1 MVLPF
6 LKLFLLAR
14 KAKQAHNGAPQAPK
28 TPMSKTN
35 KLRLLAA
42 IPVIIT
48 AIALLLSV
56 LLVYAGS
63 KPGFMSGH
71 AVFTLNTTRIG
82 APVLESLDN
91 KIMAIHFKRAESDE
105 MLSPM
110 VTAMPTTLITMAPRG
125 LGSAL
130 SSLTA
135 DAGSD
140 IDSLTVGAGSAV
152 HSASSIVHSK
162 ASSIESV
169 VSSKATSALG
179 AAQTSIVKAVNNA
192 YHDAISELD
201 LKGFYAIHIS
211 ATCEG
216 SYQFKNGTNVTI
228 GADIGATTK
237 GIHPHVDSCSSHSA
251 IDPMQLIRIVYW
263 IGLVLT
269 AIALVLGIAGTVRPT
284 KKMALLNVFGTVPA
298 LIFIFLASAVTH
310 GIAVGAEHLV
320 NFLGSHI
327 GVEGKS
333 GAKFLQLTW
342 ATTVLLIINMAF
354 WGLFFFLGGRNVAPQ
369 PAPSGLGWSRNRPDR
384 TSAILLGQISQ
395 PQQAHIDRNGHA
407 MI

>member
-14 KAKQAHNGAPQAPK
+14 KAKQAHNGTTQAPK
-28 TPMSKTN
+28 APMSKTN
-35 KLRLLAA
+35 KLRLLAV

-48 AIALLLSV
+48 AIALLLSI
-56 LLVYAGS
+56 LCIYAGS
-63 KPGFMSGH
+63 KPGMMEDY
-71 AVFTLNTTRIG
+71 AAFTLNTSRIG
-82 APVLESLDN
+82 ENLLQSLDN
-91 KIMAIHFKRAESDE
+91 KISSIHFKRAEAVDI
-105 MLSPM
+105 LRPTI
-110 VTAMPTTLITMAPRG
+110 TAVPTTLITMAPRG

-135 DAGSD
+135 DAGDD
-140 IDSLTVGAGSAV
+140 IDSLTAGAGSAV

-162 ASSIESV
+162 ASSIESA

-179 AAQTSIVKAVNNA
+179 AAQTSIIKAVNNA

-216 SYQFKNGTNVTI
+216 TYQFKNGTNMTV
-228 GADIGATTK
+228 GDSGLPTK
-237 GIHPHVDSCSSHSA
+237 GTHKTVDSCSSHSA

-263 IGLVLT
+263 ISVVLT
-269 AIALVLGIAGTVRPT
+269 AIELALGIVGIVKPT
-284 KKMALLNVFGTVPA
+284 RKMALLNVFGTVPA

-342 ATTVLLIINMAF
+342 ATRAECRTKASSI
-354 WGLFFFLGGRNVAPQ
+354 G
-369 PAPSGLGWSRNRPDR
+369 SGLEQEEAG
-384 TSAILLGQISQ
+384 
-395 PQQAHIDRNGHA
+395 
-407 MI
+407 

>member
-14 KAKQAHNGAPQAPK
+14 KAKQAHNGTTQAPK
-28 TPMSKTN
+28 APMSKTN
-35 KLRLLAA
+35 KLRLLAV

-48 AIALLLSV
+48 AIALLLSI
-56 LLVYAGS
+56 LCIYAGS
-63 KPGFMSGH
+63 KPGMMEDY
-71 AVFTLNTTRIG
+71 AAFTLNTSRIG
-82 APVLESLDN
+82 ENLLQSLDN
-91 KIMAIHFKRAESDE
+91 KISSIHFKRAEPAD
-105 MLSPM
+105 LLRPTI
-110 VTAMPTTLITMAPRG
+110 TAVPTTLITMAPRG

-140 IDSLTVGAGSAV
+140 IDSITAGAGSAV

-162 ASSIESV
+162 ASSIESA

-179 AAQTSIVKAVNNA
+179 AAQTSIIKAVNNA
-192 YHDAISELD
+192 YHGAISELD

-216 SYQFKNGTNVTI
+216 TYQFKNGTNVTI

-237 GIHPHVDSCSSHSA
+237 GIHAHVDSCSSHSA

-263 IGLVLT
+263 LGVVCT
-269 AIALVLGIAGTVRPT
+269 AIALIFAFVGLVRPT
-284 KKMALLNVFGTVPA
+284 RKMALLNIFGTVPA

-342 ATTVLLIINMAF
+342 ATVTLLLINMAF
-354 WGLFFFLGGRNVAPQ
+354 WGLLFFLSGRNAGPQ
-369 PAPSGLGWSRNRPDR
+369 PAPWSRKRPDR

>member
-14 KAKQAHNGAPQAPK
+14 KAKQAHNGATQAPK
-28 TPMSKTN
+28 IPMSKTN
-35 KLRLLAA
+35 KLRLLAV

-48 AIALLLSV
+48 AIALLLSI
-56 LLVYAGS
+56 LCVYAGS
-63 KPGFMSGH
+63 KPGFMSGT

-82 APVLESLDN
+82 VPVLESLDN
-91 KIMAIHFKRAESDE
+91 KIMAIHFKRAEPNE
-105 MLSPM
+105 MLSPT

-140 IDSLTVGAGSAV
+140 IDSLTAGAGSAV
-152 HSASSIVHSK
+152 HSTSSIVHSK
-162 ASSIESV
+162 ASSIESA

-179 AAQTSIVKAVNNA
+179 AAQTSIIKAVNNA

-216 SYQFKNGTNVTI
+216 TYQFKNGTNVTV
-228 GADIGATTK
+228 GDSGLPTK
-237 GIHPHVDSCSSHSA
+237 GTHMVVDKCSPHGV
-251 IDPMQLIRIVYW
+251 IDPMQLIRILYW
-263 IGLVLT
+263 IGIVLT
-269 AIALVLGIAGTVRPT
+269 AITFGLAVGGLVRPT
-284 KKMALLNVFGTVPA
+284 RKMALVNIFGTIPA
-298 LIFIFLASAVTH
+298 FIFICLASSVTH

-342 ATTVLLIINMAF
+342 ATVILLVINMAF
-354 WGLFFFLGGRNVAPQ
+354 YGLLFFLSGRNAAPQ
-369 PAPSGLGWSRNRPDR
+369 PAPSGLGWSRKRPDR
-384 TSAILLGQISQ
+384 TSQILLGQISQ

>member
-14 KAKQAHNGAPQAPK
+14 KAKQAHNGTTQAPK
-28 TPMSKTN
+28 APMSKTN
-35 KLRLLAA
+35 KLRLLAV

-48 AIALLLSV
+48 AIALLLSI
-56 LLVYAGS
+56 LCVYAGS
-63 KPGFMSGH
+63 KPGFVSDT

-91 KIMAIHFKRAESDE
+91 KIMAIHFKRAEPSE
-105 MLSPM
+105 MLSPSI
-110 VTAMPTTLITMAPRG
+110 TAMPTTLVTMAPRG

-140 IDSLTVGAGSAV
+140 IDSLTAGAGSAV
-152 HSASSIVHSK
+152 HSASSVVYSK
-162 ASSIESV
+162 ASSIELV

-179 AAQTSIVKAVNNA
+179 AAQTSIIKAVNNA

-216 SYQFKNGTNVTI
+216 TYQFKNGTNVTI
-228 GADIGATTK
+228 GADIGPTTK
-237 GIHPHVDSCSSHSA
+237 GIHAHVDSCSSHSA

-263 IGLVLT
+263 LGVVCT
-269 AIALVLGIAGTVRPT
+269 AIALTFAFVGQVRPT
-284 KKMALLNVFGTVPA
+284 RKMALLNIFGTLPA
-298 LIFIFLASAVTH
+298 LISIFLASAVTH

-320 NFLGSHI
+320 NFLSSHI

-342 ATTVLLIINMAF
+342 ATTILLIINMAF
-354 WGLFFFLGGRNVAPQ
+354 WGLLFFLSGRNAVPQ
-369 PAPSGLGWSRNRPDR
+369 PATSG
-384 TSAILLGQISQ
+384 
-395 PQQAHIDRNGHA
+395 
-407 MI
+407 

>member
-14 KAKQAHNGAPQAPK
+14 KAKQAHNGTTQAPK
-28 TPMSKTN
+28 APMSKTN
-35 KLRLLAA
+35 KLRLLAV

-48 AIALLLSV
+48 AIALLLSN
-56 LLVYAGS
+56 L
-63 KPGFMSGH
+63 KPGFMSGS

-91 KIMAIHFKRAESDE
+91 KIMAIHFKRAEPSE
-105 MLSPM
+105 MLSPTI
-110 VTAMPTTLITMAPRG
+110 TAMPTTLITMAPRG

-140 IDSLTVGAGSAV
+140 IDSLTAGAGSAV

-179 AAQTSIVKAVNNA
+179 AAQTSIIKAVNNA
-192 YHDAISELD
+192 YHDAINELE

-216 SYQFKNGTNVTI
+216 TYQFKNGTNMTV
-228 GADIGATTK
+228 GDSGLPTK
-237 GIHPHVDSCSSHSA
+237 GTHMVVDRCSSHSV

-263 IGLVLT
+263 IGIVLT
-269 AIALVLGIAGTVRPT
+269 AISFILAVGGLVRPT
-284 KKMALLNVFGTVPA
+284 RKMALLNIFGTIPA
-298 LIFIFLASAVTH
+298 FIVILLASSVTH

-342 ATTVLLIINMAF
+342 ATVILLLIDMIF
-354 WGLFFFLGGRNVAPQ
+354 WGLLFFLSGRNAAPQ
-369 PAPSGLGWSRNRPDR
+369 RAPSGLGWSRKRPDR

>member
-14 KAKQAHNGAPQAPK
+14 KAKQAHNGATQAPK
-28 TPMSKTN
+28 APMSKTN
-35 KLRLLAA
+35 KLRLLAV
-42 IPVIIT
+42 IPVTIT
-48 AIALLLSV
+48 AIALLLSI
-56 LLVYAGS
+56 LCVYAGS
-63 KPGFMSGH
+63 KPGFMSGS

-82 APVLESLDN
+82 APVLESLDD
-91 KIMAIHFKRAESDE
+91 KIMAIHFKRAEPTA
-105 MLSPM
+105 MLSPTI
-110 VTAMPTTLITMAPRG
+110 TAMSTTLITMTPRG
-125 LGSAL
+125 LGSAV

-140 IDSLTVGAGSAV
+140 INSLTAGAGSAV
-152 HSASSIVHSK
+152 HSASSVVHSK
-162 ASSIESV
+162 TSSIESV

-179 AAQTSIVKAVNNA
+179 AAQTNIIKAVNNA

-201 LKGFYAIHIS
+201 LKDFYAIHIS

-216 SYQFKNGTNVTI
+216 TYQFKNGTNMTV
-228 GADIGATTK
+228 GDSGLPTK
-237 GIHPHVDSCSSHSA
+237 STHMVVDKCSSHSV

-263 IGLVLT
+263 IGVVLT
-269 AIALVLGIAGTVRPT
+269 AIALVLGIVGIVRMSR
-284 KKMALLNVFGTVPA
+284 KMALLNVFGTIPA
-298 LIFIFLASAVTH
+298 FMFILLTSSVTH

-333 GAKFLQLTW
+333 GAKFLQLSW
-342 ATTVLLIINMAF
+342 ATSILLIINMAF
-354 WGLFFFLGGRNVAPQ
+354 WGLLFFLSGRNAAPQ
-369 PAPSGLGWSRNRPDR
+369 PAPSGLGWSKKRPDR